1 MLIRNSL
8 AAILIC
14 ISALTLI
21 LASAGCERV
30 DGVSGQIQIDG
41 SSTVAPL
48 TQAIASK
55 YSRISPQTRIALAI
69 SGTGGGFKRFCVGDT
84 DLSNASRHITAAELR
99 EAQSRGVEFIE
110 IPIALDGI
118 TFAVHRDNTWVDAL
132 TVEDIRNIFR
142 EGSTVRNWSDL
153 REDWPNRRIDLYA
166 PGIASGT
173 FDFFREAT
181 FPNGGTVRLGDVTT
195 SEDDHILVRGIAGNR
210 DALGFF
216 GIAYY
221 AANQDSL
228 RAVPIVTPT
237 GPVAP
242 SIETIAS
249 GEYVPYSRPLFLY
262 INAARADREDI
273 DAFVRYY
280 IDNVDSVVETVG
292 YAPIPGDLLSIVR
305 DRFTARTTGTA
316 WIDHTGTPI
325 RASLR
330 SVYAR

>member
-1 MLIRNSL
+1 MPIRTSL
-8 AAILIC
+8 VAILLC
-14 ISALTLI
+14 TSALSMI
-21 LASAGCERV
+21 LVSSGCERV
-30 DGVSGQIQIDG
+30 DGASGQIQIDG

-48 TQAIASK
+48 TQAIASRH
-55 YSRISPQTRIALAI
+55 SRVSPKTRIALAI

-84 DLSNASRHITAAELR
+84 DLSNASRHITPSELR

-110 IPIALDGI
+110 LPIALDGI
-118 TFAVHRDNTWVDAL
+118 TFAVHKDNTWVDAL

-153 REDWPNRRIDLYA
+153 RQDWPNRKIDLYA

-173 FDFFREAT
+173 FDFFRDAT
-181 FPNGGTVRLGDVTT
+181 FPEGGSVRLGDVTT
-195 SEDDHILVRGIAGNR
+195 SEDDHLLVRGIAGSR

-216 GIAYY
+216 GIAYF

-228 RAVPIVTPT
+228 RAVPIVTPN

-242 SIETIAS
+242 SIETIVRGDYA
-249 GEYVPYSRPLFLY
+249 PYSRPLFLY

-280 IDNVDSVVETVG
+280 IDNVNSVAETVG
-292 YAPIPGDLLSIVR
+292 YAPIPDDLLSIVR
-305 DRFTARTTGTA
+305 ERFATRTTGTA
-316 WIDHTGTPI
+316 WIDTNGSPV

-330 SVYAR
+330 SVYTR